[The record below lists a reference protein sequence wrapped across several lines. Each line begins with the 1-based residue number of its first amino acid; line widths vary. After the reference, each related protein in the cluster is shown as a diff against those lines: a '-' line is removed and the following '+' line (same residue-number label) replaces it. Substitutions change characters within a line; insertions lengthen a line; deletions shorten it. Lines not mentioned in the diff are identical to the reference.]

1 MDKPSITLGPAG
13 SSTAAARLNAV
24 LSGTAPGAGA
34 YSGAVTLTGS
44 GVSMRLPYLFLVGS
58 GVTDNVVP
66 VMGSLQGT
74 PGEDGGPIGIQLT
87 DAYGVPVTG
96 ASVTYSVSP
105 RGGVTFQSVP
115 GAPACTPNNSTTSTA
130 CATDNYGVSYVEV
143 IMGPRASVPTVT
155 AQAAGMSIP
164 FDAYILAQPTIN
176 AGGVVNAASYL
187 GGVTPGSYVSIFGS
201 GLVEAD
207 LLSNANG
214 DSATT
219 SPLPMVLDGVN
230 VSFDV
235 PSAGISVPGNLVY
248 VSPGQINVQVPW
260 ELQGQTSA
268 QVKVT
273 IDEMF
278 GYPLFGNVI
287 TVPLAA
293 YAPSFFVENG
303 TVAAQDALTG
313 AQILASNPARPG
325 EILSF
330 YANGLGPVT
339 NPPASGSAALA
350 SPLSQTTGAPPVVKI
365 GGQQVQVSFSGL
377 APGYP
382 ALYQIN
388 ATVPLGL
395 TGNQQV
401 TISIGGQTSPA
412 AILPVR

>member
-1 MDKPSITLGPAG
+1 
-13 SSTAAARLNAV
+13 
-24 LSGTAPGAGA
+24 
-34 YSGAVTLTGS
+34 
-44 GVSMRLPYLFLVGS
+44 
-58 GVTDNVVP
+58 
-66 VMGSLQGT
+66 
-74 PGEDGGPIGIQLT
+74 
-87 DAYGVPVTG
+87 
-96 ASVTYSVSP
+96 
-105 RGGVTFQSVP
+105 VTFQSVP

-130 CATDNYGVSYVEV
+130 CATDNYGVAYVEV

-155 AQAAGMSIP
+155 AQAAGMSVG

-176 AGGVVNAASYL
+176 ASGVVNAASYL

-207 LLSNANG
+207 LLNNANG

-219 SPLPMVLDGVN
+219 LPLPMMLDGVN

-260 ELQGQTSA
+260 ELQGQSSA

-273 IDEMF
+273 IDEEF
-278 GYPLFGNVI
+278 GYPLFGNVV

-339 NPPASGSAALA
+339 NPPASGSPASA
-350 SPLSQTTGAPPVVKI
+350 SPLSQTTGAPP
-365 GGQQVQVSFSGL
+365 
-377 APGYP
+377 
-382 ALYQIN
+382 
-388 ATVPLGL
+388 
-395 TGNQQV
+395 
-401 TISIGGQTSPA
+401 
-412 AILPVR
+412 